1 MSLYL
6 AIPLTASVLL
16 FAFASTIL
24 AMSPNQVVSRR
35 AALLLYGAGAWAF
48 CEVLWNVAPDA
59 STAMRIHRVAL
70 PGLVFVAP
78 LGLSLIEQAT
88 EQRVRW
94 LPHLIRI
101 GSALGAVFLVIG
113 WTTDWMVADMV
124 RTEWGFGLVPGPAF
138 TFWLLSTAVLVL
150 VGLLG
155 LTHANRHA
163 GTEIQRLFGPLVVTV
178 TTATF
183 VPGVI
188 SDGVLPALGHQ
199 PPRIATICF
208 ALFGALLVLAIH
220 RYGYASLPNRAF
232 SRRIIRTLPDG
243 IALCSLVGRIRSAN
257 PSLEALLGVGPD
269 GATGLAVRDILDVP
283 LFDPPREVRQL
294 ECELRPAA
302 GARIPI
308 QLSATVI
315 VDNTSAPMGVVLI
328 VSDQREVV
336 SLRDRVITSDRL
348 AAVGQLAAGIAHEIN
363 NPLAFV
369 RTNLNLLRQQW
380 GEVSVEL
387 AKREA
392 LADLCEATGEWDEL
406 IEESLEGVDRAVT
419 IVRDVREFSH
429 VGTGEFES
437 SDLNA
442 LLDQVLRIVS
452 GQLGTRIK
460 LTRRFAK
467 LPLLGCR
474 PQRLKQLFLNLLVNA
489 AQSISGDGSI
499 EVRTER
505 RGARVEVT
513 VADDGCGIPDALRDR
528 IFDPFFTTK
537 DVGVGTGLG
546 LAISQQIAL
555 AHGGGIRVESR
566 PGGGSVFTVSLPIGP
581 AAERQSEA
589 RPASGTA

>member
-16 FAFASTIL
+16 VAFASAIL
-24 AMSPNQVVSRR
+24 AMSPSQAVSRR
-35 AALLLYGAGAWAF
+35 AALLLYGAGGWAF

-59 STAMRIHRVAL
+59 VTAARIHRLAL

-94 LPHLIRI
+94 LPSLIRV
-101 GSALGAVFLVIG
+101 GTVLGAGFLVIG
-113 WTTDWMVADMV
+113 WTTDWMVAGMV
-124 RTEWGFGLVPGPAF
+124 RTDWGHGLEPGPAF
-138 TFWLLSTAVLVL
+138 TLWLMSTAVLVL

-155 LTHANRHA
+155 LTHANRNA
-163 GTEIQRLFGPLVVTV
+163 SSEIQRLFGPLVVSITV
-178 TTATF
+178 ATF

-269 GATGLAVRDILDVP
+269 GATGLAVREIVDVP

-294 ECELRPAA
+294 ECELRPMT

-315 VDNTSAPMGVVLI
+315 FDNTSTAMGVVLI

-369 RTNLNLLRQQW
+369 RSNLNLLRQQW
-380 GEVSVEL
+380 GNVSAEL
-387 AKREA
+387 EKREA
-392 LADLCEATGEWDEL
+392 LAELCEATVEWDDL

-442 LLDQVLRIVS
+442 LLDQVLRIATSQIGPRIRV
-452 GQLGTRIK
+452 TRD
-460 LTRRFAK
+460 FAK
-467 LPLLGCR
+467 LAPLDCR

-489 AQSISGDGSI
+489 AQSIDGEGSI

-505 RGARVEVT
+505 RGEHVEVT
-513 VADDGCGIPDALRDR
+513 VVDDGCGIPDTLRER

-537 DVGVGTGLG
+537 EVGVGTGLG
-546 LAISQQIAL
+546 LAISHQIAL
-555 AHGGGIRVESR
+555 AHGGGIRVASR
-566 PGGGSVFTVSLPIGP
+566 PGGGSEFTVWLPI
-581 AAERQSEA
+581 AASTRGCAEA
-589 RPASGTA
+589 RPTVHAS